1 MLLGMIVEAVV
12 GSLVVGQIASLYLNS
27 YFPYY
32 KTVGSENPRHAQWKW
47 ADKIRNK
54 KIGNTHS
61 E

>member
-1 MLLGMIVEAVV
+1 MIVEAVV

-32 KTVGSENPRHAQWKW
+32 KTVGSENPRHAQWKS